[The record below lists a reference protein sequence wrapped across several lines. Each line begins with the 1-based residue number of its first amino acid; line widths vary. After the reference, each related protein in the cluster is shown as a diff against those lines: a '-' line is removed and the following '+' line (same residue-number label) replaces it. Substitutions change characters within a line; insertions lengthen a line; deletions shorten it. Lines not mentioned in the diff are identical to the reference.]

1 MVRTQDGE
9 QIPKAGTDPQG
20 RGINLS
26 RESGQSQT
34 EHENVQ
40 GQIRS
45 ANLCLPSTPDGV
57 PGGSSPASAIR
68 SPPPSVR
75 PPRTAS
81 PQARNL
87 TEVLPR
93 ANGCRGRVL
102 NLQERKHLSPA
113 HSATLTI
120 KLGNDMERTAVQVS
134 CPQPPMTSGVTAERR
149 PWMGCQRL
157 GNIGKDKRAPFNDSI
172 HMSCSHSP
180 FQPSRGA
187 QVNEQSQPGSPSC
200 PRLSLGREW
209 GMLGSREG
217 KEKPSCCQ

>member
-1 MVRTQDGE
+1 MSKVKFGLLISASPPHQTGFQG
-9 QIPKAGTDPQG
+9 AAPQ
-20 RGINLS
+20 R
-26 RESGQSQT
+26 
-34 EHENVQ
+34 
-40 GQIRS
+40 
-45 ANLCLPSTPDGV
+45 V
-57 PGGSSPASAIR
+57 PLGP
-68 SPPPSVR
+68 PPPSVR

-102 NLQERKHLSPA
+102 NLQERKRLSPA

-157 GNIGKDKRAPFNDSI
+157 GNVGKDKRAPFNDSI

-187 QVNEQSQPGSPSC
+187 RVNERSRPGSPSC